1 MKAHVFIISM
11 LTGIVATYA
20 VLFLGYFFTGRALPT
35 AGVLIIALVAGAS
48 AQQISRLLLSNR

>member
-20 VLFLGYFFTGRALPT
+20 VLFLGYFVTGRTLPT
-35 AGVLIIALVAGAS
+35 VEVLIIALVVGAS
-48 AQQISRLLLSNR
+48 AQQLSRLLMSNR

>member
-20 VLFLGYFFTGRALPT
+20 VLFLGYFFTGRALPSV
-35 AGVLIIALVAGAS
+35 GVFIISLVVGAS

>member
-1 MKAHVFIISM
+1 M

-35 AGVLIIALVAGAS
+35 VGVLIIALVVGAS